1 MSNKHESNK
10 PEDLE
15 EEVVE
20 VIDIPDI
27 PEQANAQEAPKE
39 EPEGAKNAKEQA
51 AQKCAADFAP
61 NKAMKDEK
69 HHSNVAMILAI
80 LALILLMIGRFGV
93 CRIPMYICAFVIGLI
108 AFVLDYRTKEHS
120 RKVVTGLVL
129 SLLAV
134 VLSLYSCAS
143 LPSLMHRSSRSFFIE
158 EIYR

>member
-15 EEVVE
+15 EEVIEIV
-20 VIDIPDI
+20 DIPDI
-27 PEQANAQEAPKE
+27 PEQASAQDAPKE
-39 EPEGAKNAKEQA
+39 EPA
-51 AQKCAADFAP
+51 ANKMAENTQQTGKSTADFAP

-80 LALILLMIGRFGV
+80 LALALLMIGRFGV

-129 SLLAV
+129 ALLAV

-158 EIYR
+158 